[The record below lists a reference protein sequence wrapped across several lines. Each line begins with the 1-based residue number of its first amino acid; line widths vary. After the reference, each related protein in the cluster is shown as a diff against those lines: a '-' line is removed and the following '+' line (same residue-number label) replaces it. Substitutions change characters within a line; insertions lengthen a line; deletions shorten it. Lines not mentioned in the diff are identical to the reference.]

1 MNGSQNIKQM
11 KQTLRYLY
19 ILSFFVL
26 LFAACSKQLDQQ
38 PPSNTTTDNFYT
50 TTNDFIQ
57 AVNGGYT
64 KLTAYPSQVLWLGE
78 MRSDNLNAVS
88 DGTRDWQGINDF
100 SPNITTV
107 AFVSQAWT
115 NNFNGIYNVNATL
128 DALQTKGNVVS
139 DTALR
144 TRLTAECHF
153 LRAFYYFQLVRLFG
167 QVPVIDKPLTA
178 AEVGAVGRSAVSDVY
193 TLIISDLEYAA
204 LHLPA
209 SYTSADL
216 GRATSWAAKGILGL
230 VYLTRSGPDNG
241 INGPG
246 LNSNEYDKAL
256 ALFNEIITSNAYS
269 FVEDYAS
276 IFSYTNENNA
286 EVIFDVQFMSSSNGA
301 GFPSHLVPV
310 AYWTGQGI
318 SNSYG
323 NGYGA
328 SNFGVSANLKASYD
342 ATGGTGTDIRKAF
355 NLQLSYASPFIK
367 KYIDYSRRGTS
378 GTDWPINFIVLRYT
392 DILLMKAECIL
403 HGAAGTQ
410 GEVDEIVNKVRNRA
424 GLGPVTGIT
433 PDNLLEERRKEF
445 VGEGLRWND
454 LVRSGKAVSIMNAWI
469 TSEGLSTISNVVPD
483 YLIYPV
489 PASEIAAKPGLYEQ
503 NQSYY

>member
-1 MNGSQNIKQM
+1 M
-11 KQTLRYLY
+11 KQTRSNLY
-19 ILSFFVL
+19 ILSLAL
-26 LFAACSKQLDQQ
+26 LLLSACTKQLDQQ
-38 PPSNTTTDNFYT
+38 PPSNTTTENFYT
-50 TTNDFIQ
+50 TSNDFIQ
-57 AVNGGYT
+57 AVNGAYT

-88 DGTRDWQGINDF
+88 DGNRDWQGVNDF

-107 AFVSQAWT
+107 GFITQAWS
-115 NNFNGIYNVNATL
+115 NNFNGIYNANATL
-128 DALQTKGNVVS
+128 EALQTKGSIVT
-139 DTALR
+139 DTTLR

-167 QVPVIDKPLTA
+167 QVPVIEKPLTA
-178 AEVGAVGRSAVSDVY
+178 GEVGTVGRSAVSEVY
-193 TLIISDLEYAA
+193 SLIISDLEYAS
-204 LHLPA
+204 LYLPA
-209 SYTSADL
+209 SYASADV
-216 GRATSWAAKGILGL
+216 GRATSWAAKGLLGL
-230 VYLTRSGPDNG
+230 VYLTRSGPNNG

-246 LNSNEYDKAL
+246 INSGEYDKAL
-256 ALFNEIITSNAYS
+256 SLFNEIINGKAFS
-269 FVEDYAS
+269 FLPDYAS

-318 SNSYG
+318 SNTYG

-328 SNFGVSANLKASYD
+328 SNFGVSTNLKTSYD
-342 ATGGTGTDIRKAF
+342 NTGGTGTDIRKAF
-355 NLQLSYASPFIK
+355 NIQLSYSSPFIK

-410 GEVDEIVNKVRNRA
+410 AEVDEIVNKVRERA
-424 GLGPVTGIT
+424 GIGPVTGVT
-433 PDNLLEERRKEF
+433 LDGLLEERRKEF
-445 VGEGLRWND
+445 LGEGLRWND
-454 LVRSGKAVSIMNAWI
+454 LVRSGKAVTIMNAWI
-469 TSEGLSTISNVVPD
+469 AGDGLSTISNVVPD

-489 PASEIAAKPGLYEQ
+489 PATEIAAKPGLYEQ
-503 NQSYY
+503 NNGYY

>member
-1 MNGSQNIKQM
+1 M
-11 KQTLRYLY
+11 KKTIRNLY
-19 ILSFFVL
+19 ILSLSISL
-26 LFAACSKQLDQQ
+26 LSACSKQLDQQ

-50 TTNDFIQ
+50 TSNDFIQ
-57 AVNGGYT
+57 AVNGAYT

-88 DGTRDWQGINDF
+88 DGNRDWQGINDF

-107 AFVSQAWT
+107 TFISQAWS
-115 NNFNGIYNVNATL
+115 NNFNGIYNANATL
-128 DALQTKGNVVS
+128 DALQTKGSIVS
-139 DTALR
+139 DTTLR

-167 QVPVIDKPLTA
+167 QVPVIERPLTA
-178 AEVGAVGRSAVSDVY
+178 SEVSTVGRSAVPEVY
-193 TLIISDLEYAA
+193 QLIIADLEYAA

-209 SYTSADL
+209 SYSSSDV
-216 GRATSWAAKGILGL
+216 GRATSWAAKGLLGL
-230 VYLTRSGPDNG
+230 VYLTRSGPNNG

-246 LNSNEYDKAL
+246 INSNEYDKAL
-256 ALFNEIITSNAYS
+256 TLFNEIITSNAYS
-269 FVEDYAS
+269 FLTDYAS
-276 IFSYTNENNA
+276 IFSYTNENNP

-318 SNSYG
+318 SNTYG

-328 SNFGVSANLKASYD
+328 SNFGVSTNLKTSYD

-355 NLQLSYASPFIK
+355 NIQLSYSSPFIK
-367 KYIDYSRRGTS
+367 KYIDYSHKGTS

-403 HGAAGTQ
+403 HGATGTQ
-410 GEVDEIVNKVRNRA
+410 ADVDEIVNKVRNRA
-424 GLGPVTGIT
+424 GLGPVSGVTLDG
-433 PDNLLEERRKEF
+433 LLEERRKEF

-454 LVRSGKAVSIMNAWI
+454 LVRSGKAVTIMNAWI
-469 TSEGLSTISNVVPD
+469 AGDGLSTISNVVAD

-489 PASEIAAKPGLYEQ
+489 PATEIAAKPGLYEQ
-503 NQSYY
+503 NNGYY